1 MCNLGKLITLFDVSL
16 YVLII
21 ERAQENIYSGR
32 NQRDNGSPTRVA
44 GTQYDGQRKLAQDL
58 GVPDRQPKI
67 IDGHEKT
74 LECQRPGLFPS
85 LCSIETVHPFV
96 PTWVA

>member
-21 ERAQENIYSGR
+21 ERAQENIYFDR
-32 NQRDNGSPTRVA
+32 NQRDDGLPTQGS
-44 GTQYDGQRKLAQDL
+44 GTQYDGQRELAQDL
-58 GVPDRQPKI
+58 EVPDHQPKI

-96 PTWVA
+96 PT

>member
-1 MCNLGKLITLFDVSL
+1 MLPLQLQAESHIPL
-16 YVLII
+16 YVQLCDQL
-21 ERAQENIYSGR
+21 RAL
-32 NQRDNGSPTRVA
+32 VHA
-44 GTQYDGQRKLAQDL
+44 GELRPGDRIPASRELAQHL

-67 IDGHEKT
+67 IDGREKT
-74 LECQRPGLFPS
+74 LECQRPGLLPS